1 LLYFLWFFENK
12 NILKQGEILMNAIIL
27 LIILIALNAMF
38 AATEIAVISMN
49 DVKLKNMAEG
59 GDKRAIRLVN
69 LTEQPAR
76 FLSTIQVAITLAS
89 LLQSAVAAET
99 FADQIVDKLL
109 DAGVSIAPGVL
120 HGVSI
125 VVITLILSYFTLVFG
140 ELVPKR
146 VAMKKTELIALG
158 MSGILYGVAKAFAPI
173 VWLLTKSTNGILR
186 ILRINPEEEDSS
198 VTEESI
204 KMMLAEGKE
213 KGVIQ
218 PEEDE
223 LIQNI
228 FEFDDITAEEM
239 CTHRRDV
246 IALSLS
252 DDFEEW
258 KKTIRESRH
267 TKYPVCG
274 DNLDDIVGVL
284 DTRDYFMHPAGDKQ
298 QVVDNTVEKAML
310 VPESMKANSLF
321 RKMQENREYFAVVID
336 EYGGMSGIVTLHD
349 IMEALLGDLSEKESP
364 IKPEE
369 IEKLSEDKFVI
380 QGSAD
385 LEDVA
390 EALDIEMPIDV
401 YDTFSGFICGVLGRI
416 PEEGEKFKCQW
427 EDWTITAHNVKHHI
441 VESATIERVKEQE

>member
-1 LLYFLWFFENK
+1 
-12 NILKQGEILMNAIIL
+12 MNAVIL
-27 LIILIALNAMF
+27 LLLLIGLNAVF

-49 DVKLKNMAEG
+49 DVKLKKMAEEG
-59 GDKRAIRLVN
+59 NKKAVRLVA
-69 LTEQPAR
+69 LTDQPAR
-76 FLSTIQVAITLAS
+76 FLATIQVAITLAS

-99 FADQIVDKLL
+99 FADLIVIKLMA
-109 DAGVSIAPGVL
+109 AGVAISPAVL
-120 HGVSI
+120 KAAAV
-125 VVITLILSYFTLVFG
+125 VVITLILAYFTLVFG

-146 VAMKKTELIALG
+146 VAMKKSEGIALG
-158 MSGILYGVAKAFAPI
+158 MSGILYFVAKIFAPI
-173 VWLLTKSTNGILR
+173 VWLLTVSTNLILR
-186 ILRINPEEEDSS
+186 LLRINPEEEDST

-246 IALSLS
+246 IALSVS
-252 DDFEEW
+252 DDMEEW
-258 KKTIRESRH
+258 KETIRESKH

-274 DNLDDIVGVL
+274 DSLDDIIGIM
-284 DTRDYFMHPAGDKQ
+284 DTKEYFLYPEKEQ
-298 QVVDNTVEKAML
+298 QQIIDNIVEKAML

-321 RKMQENREYFAVVID
+321 RKMQESREYFAVVID

-364 IKPEE
+364 VKPEE
-369 IEKLSEDKFVI
+369 IEKLAEGKFRI
-380 QGSAD
+380 QGCAD

-390 EALDIEMPIDV
+390 EALELDLPTDV
-401 YDTFSGFICGVLGRI
+401 YDTFSGFICGILGRI
-416 PEEGEKFKCQW
+416 PEEGETFQCSWQNCS
-427 EDWTITAHNVKHHI
+427 ITAHDVQ
-441 VESATIERVKEQE
+441 SATIEIATENGKDDD

>member
-1 LLYFLWFFENK
+1 
-12 NILKQGEILMNAIIL
+12 MNAIIL

-390 EALDIEMPIDV
+390 DALDIEMPIDV

>member
-1 LLYFLWFFENK
+1 
-12 NILKQGEILMNAIIL
+12 MNAVIL
-27 LIILIALNAMF
+27 LLLLIGLNAVF

-49 DVKLKNMAEG
+49 DVKLKKMAEEG
-59 GDKRAIRLVN
+59 NKKAVRLVA
-69 LTEQPAR
+69 LTDQPAR
-76 FLSTIQVAITLAS
+76 FLATIQVAITLAS

-99 FADQIVDKLL
+99 FADLIVIKLMA
-109 DAGVSIAPGVL
+109 AGVAISPAVL
-120 HGVSI
+120 KAAAV
-125 VVITLILSYFTLVFG
+125 VVITLILAYFTLVFG

-146 VAMKKTELIALG
+146 VAMKKSEGIALG
-158 MSGILYGVAKAFAPI
+158 MSGILYFVAKIFAPI
-173 VWLLTKSTNGILR
+173 VWLLTVSTNLILR
-186 ILRINPEEEDSS
+186 LLRINPEEEDST

-246 IALSLS
+246 IALSVS
-252 DDFEEW
+252 DDMEEW
-258 KKTIRESRH
+258 KETIRESKH

-274 DNLDDIVGVL
+274 DSLDDIIGIM
-284 DTRDYFMHPAGDKQ
+284 DTKEYFLYPEKEQ
-298 QVVDNTVEKAML
+298 QQIIDNIVEKAML

-321 RKMQENREYFAVVID
+321 RKMQESREYFAVVID

-364 IKPEE
+364 VKPEE
-369 IEKLSEDKFVI
+369 IEKLAEGKFRI
-380 QGSAD
+380 QGCAD

-390 EALDIEMPIDV
+390 EALELDLPTDV
-401 YDTFSGFICGVLGRI
+401 YDTFSGFICGILGRI
-416 PEEGEKFKCQW
+416 PEEGETFQCSWQNCS
-427 EDWTITAHNVKHHI
+427 ITAHDVQYQI
-441 VESATIERVKEQE
+441 VQSATIEIATENGKDDD

>member
-1 LLYFLWFFENK
+1 
-12 NILKQGEILMNAIIL
+12 
-27 LIILIALNAMF
+27 
-38 AATEIAVISMN
+38 
-49 DVKLKNMAEG
+49 
-59 GDKRAIRLVN
+59 
-69 LTEQPAR
+69 
-76 FLSTIQVAITLAS
+76 
-89 LLQSAVAAET
+89 
-99 FADQIVDKLL
+99 
-109 DAGVSIAPGVL
+109 
-120 HGVSI
+120 
-125 VVITLILSYFTLVFG
+125 
-140 ELVPKR
+140 
-146 VAMKKTELIALG
+146 

>member
-1 LLYFLWFFENK
+1 
-12 NILKQGEILMNAIIL
+12 MNAIIL

-49 DVKLKNMAEG
+49 DVKLKNMEEG

-76 FLSTIQVAITLAS
+76 YLSTIQVAITLAS

>member
-1 LLYFLWFFENK
+1 
-12 NILKQGEILMNAIIL
+12 MNAIIL

-59 GDKRAIRLVN
+59 GDKRAIRLVS

-109 DAGVSIAPGVL
+109 AAGVSIAPGVL

-146 VAMKKTELIALG
+146 VAMKKTEFIALG

-186 ILRINPEEEDSS
+186 LLRINPEEEDSS

-284 DTRDYFMHPAGDKQ
+284 DTRDYLMHPAGDKQ
-298 QVVDNTVEKAML
+298 QVVNNTVEKAML

-369 IEKLSEDKFVI
+369 IEKISEDKFVI

-416 PEEGEKFKCQW
+416 PEEGEKFKCKW

-441 VESATIERVKEQE
+441 VESATIERVNEQEQE

>member
-1 LLYFLWFFENK
+1 
-12 NILKQGEILMNAIIL
+12 MNAVIL
-27 LIILIALNAMF
+27 LLLLIGLNAVF

-49 DVKLKNMAEG
+49 DVKLKKMAEEG
-59 GDKRAIRLVN
+59 NKKAVRLVA
-69 LTEQPAR
+69 LTDQPAR
-76 FLSTIQVAITLAS
+76 FLATIQVAITLAS

-99 FADQIVDKLL
+99 FADLIVIKLMA
-109 DAGVSIAPGVL
+109 AGVAISPAVL
-120 HGVSI
+120 KAAAV
-125 VVITLILSYFTLVFG
+125 VVITLILAYFTLVFG

-146 VAMKKTELIALG
+146 VAMKKSEGIALG
-158 MSGILYGVAKAFAPI
+158 MSGILYFVAKIFAPI
-173 VWLLTKSTNGILR
+173 VWLLTVSTNLILR
-186 ILRINPEEEDSS
+186 LLRINPEEEDST

-218 PEEDE
+218 PVEDE

-246 IALSLS
+246 IALSVS
-252 DDFEEW
+252 DDMEEW
-258 KKTIRESRH
+258 KETIRESKH

-274 DNLDDIVGVL
+274 DSLDDIIGIM
-284 DTRDYFMHPAGDKQ
+284 DTKEYFLYPEKEQ
-298 QVVDNTVEKAML
+298 QQIIDNIVEKAML

-321 RKMQENREYFAVVID
+321 RKMQESREYFAVVID

-364 IKPEE
+364 VKPEE
-369 IEKLSEDKFVI
+369 IEKLAEGKFRI
-380 QGSAD
+380 QGCAD

-390 EALDIEMPIDV
+390 EALELDLPTDV
-401 YDTFSGFICGVLGRI
+401 YDTFSGFICGILGRI
-416 PEEGEKFKCQW
+416 PEEGETFQCSWQNCS
-427 EDWTITAHNVKHHI
+427 ITAHDVQHHI
-441 VESATIERVKEQE
+441 VQSATIEIATENGKDDD

>member
-1 LLYFLWFFENK
+1 
-12 NILKQGEILMNAIIL
+12 MNAIIL

-336 EYGGMSGIVTLHD
+336 ESGGMSGIVTLHD

>member
-1 LLYFLWFFENK
+1 
-12 NILKQGEILMNAIIL
+12 MNAVIL
-27 LIILIALNAMF
+27 LLILIGLNAVF

-49 DVKLKNMAEG
+49 DVKLKKMAEEG
-59 GDKRAIRLVN
+59 NKKAVRLVT

-76 FLSTIQVAITLAS
+76 FLATIQVAITLAG

-99 FADQIVDKLL
+99 FADLIVIRLIE
-109 DAGVSIAPGVL
+109 AGVAISPAVL
-120 HGVSI
+120 KAAAI
-125 VVITLILSYFTLVFG
+125 IVITLILAYFTLVFG

-146 VAMKKTELIALG
+146 VAMKKSEGIALG
-158 MSGILYGVAKAFAPI
+158 MSGALYFVAKIFAPI
-173 VWLLTKSTNGILR
+173 VWLLTASTNFILR
-186 ILRINPEEEDSS
+186 LLRINPEEEDST

-223 LIQNI
+223 IIQNI

-246 IALSLS
+246 ISLSLS
-252 DDFEEW
+252 DDMEEW
-258 KKTIRESRH
+258 KETIRESRH

-274 DNLDDIVGVL
+274 DSLDDIIGIM
-284 DTRDYFMHPAGDKQ
+284 DTKSYFLYPEKEQ
-298 QVVDNTVEKAML
+298 QKIIDNIVEKAML

-321 RKMQENREYFAVVID
+321 RKMQESREYFAVVID

-364 IKPEE
+364 VKPEE
-369 IEKLSEDKFVI
+369 IEKLTEGKFRI
-380 QGSAD
+380 QGYAD
-385 LEDVA
+385 LEDVS
-390 EALDIEMPIDV
+390 EALEMELPTNV
-401 YDTFSGFICGVLGRI
+401 YDTFSGFICGIIGRI
-416 PEEGEKFKCQW
+416 PEEGEAFQCSWKNCL
-427 EDWTITAHNVKHHI
+427 ITVHDVQHHI
-441 VESATIERVKEQE
+441 VQSAIIELVYEEEKED